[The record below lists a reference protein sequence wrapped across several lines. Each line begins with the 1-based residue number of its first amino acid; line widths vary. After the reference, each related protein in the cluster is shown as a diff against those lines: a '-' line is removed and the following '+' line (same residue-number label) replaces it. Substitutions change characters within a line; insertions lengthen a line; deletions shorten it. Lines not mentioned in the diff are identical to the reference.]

1 MATLII
7 CPACGTRYQ
16 IKAAFPPEGRKVRC
30 AKCSHVWQAQPADQD
45 AAPPPAAATP
55 PAAAPAATAA
65 PPPAAAT

>member
-30 AKCSHVWQAQPADQD
+30 AKCGHVWQAQPADQG
-45 AAPPPAAATP
+45 AAPSQ
-55 PAAAPAATAA
+55 PAAAPV
-65 PPPAAAT
+65 PPRPAAA

>member
-30 AKCSHVWQAQPADQD
+30 AKCSHVWQAQPAE
-45 AAPPPAAATP
+45 AEASPPPAAVPQRPASP
-55 PAAAPAATAA
+55 PA
-65 PPPAAAT
+65 PPAS